1 MTDHTR
7 MSETDAAVEARRLIT
22 EAYQPEQETPTSY
35 RDDTPLPKIGS
46 TPPVPQPDHRVV
58 PTWATGAAVGSIGAG
73 TGVLGVCIG
82 IRLVLDGAAA
92 MTMTGVVA
100 ISAPFVGAAV
110 VIVAAG
116 AAISRAKQADTHT
129 EVTNVYEGPVTQHTE
144 VNATSEN
151 HGWFGRTTTNI
162 PRD

>member
-7 MSETDAAVEARRLIT
+7 RGERDAAVEARQIIEEVESAFRP
-22 EAYQPEQETPTSY
+22 QTPTSY
-35 RDDTPLPKIGS
+35 RDDTPLPKVGS

-58 PTWATGAAVGSIGAG
+58 PAWATGAAVGSIGVG

-82 IRLVLDGAAA
+82 VRLVLDGAAA

-100 ISAPFVGAAV
+100 ITAPFVGAAV
-110 VIVAAG
+110 VLVAAG
-116 AAISRAKQADTHT
+116 AAISRAKEAHT

-144 VNATSEN
+144 VNSTSEN
-151 HGWFGRTTTNI
+151 NGWFGRTTTHLH